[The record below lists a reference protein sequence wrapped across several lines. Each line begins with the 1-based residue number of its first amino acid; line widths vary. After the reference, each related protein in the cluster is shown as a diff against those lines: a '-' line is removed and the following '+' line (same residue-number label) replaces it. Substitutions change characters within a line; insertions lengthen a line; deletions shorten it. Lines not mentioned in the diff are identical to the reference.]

1 MELVFGSEERCGGDV
16 VGAEERFLFP
26 LFFAGDFRKSLL
38 DLRAKLADAQSAE
51 HTGDGSRPEVSFVVA
66 AVITPPDVISQVMLA
81 MVLIFLYEIS
91 IFSVRL
97 IEKDRGHTE
106 DDFGDEDTE
115 EQADATSGA

>member
-1 MELVFGSEERCGGDV
+1 MKEK
-16 VGAEERFLFP
+16 
-26 LFFAGDFRKSLL
+26 RKYAILI
-38 DLRAKLADAQSAE
+38 
-51 HTGDGSRPEVSFVVA
+51 SFVVA